1 MKLPRRRFL
10 RLGTGAAALLTVPH
24 VVKAHSYPTRPV
36 RVIVGFATGGS
47 ADIVA
52 RLIGQWLSERLD
64 QPFVIENRPGAA
76 SNMAADAVAKAP
88 PDGYTLLC
96 ASVAN
101 AINATIYNK
110 VNFNFLDD
118 IAPVAGVLRN
128 PYVMEVNPLL
138 PTKTVSEFI
147 AYARANPTQVNM
159 ASGGIATGPHMA
171 GELFNMMAG
180 VRITHVTYRG
190 TGPALTDLLGGQLQ
204 VMFDNLTSSVEHIRA
219 GRLRALAVTTTARS
233 EVLPDTPTV
242 GDFLP
247 GYEASSWVGICAPRR
262 TPPEIIERLNKAIN
276 ECLASPTLKARL
288 AGLGGTLLGGSSVDF
303 GKLIADETEKW
314 RKVTQAANVKA
325 E

>member
-1 MKLPRRRFL
+1 MKLPRRNFL
-10 RLGTGAAALLTVPH
+10 QLAAGAAALLTVPH
-24 VVKAHSYPTRPV
+24 IARAQSFPTRPV
-36 RVIVGFATGGS
+36 RIIVGFAPGGS

-76 SNMAADAVAKAP
+76 SNMAAEAVAKAP
-88 PDGYTLLC
+88 PDGYTLFL

-101 AINATIYNK
+101 AINATLYGK
-110 VNFNFLDD
+110 ANFNFLGD

-128 PYVMEVNPLL
+128 PYVMEVNPSL
-138 PTKTVSEFI
+138 PAKTVPEFI

-159 ASGGIATGPHMA
+159 ASGGIGTGPHMA

-180 VRITHVTYRG
+180 VKITHVTYRG
-190 TGPALTDLLGGQLQ
+190 TGPALTDLLGGRLQ

-219 GRLRALAVTTTARS
+219 NRLRALAVTTTARS
-233 EVLPDTPTV
+233 EALPDIAPV

-262 TPPEIIERLNKAIN
+262 TPSEVIERLNKEIN
-276 ECLASPTLKARL
+276 GGLASPTLKARL
-288 AGLGGTLLGGSSVDF
+288 ADLGGTLLGGSPGDF
-303 GKLIADETEKW
+303 DKLVADETEKW
-314 RKVTQAANVKA
+314 AKVVKFTGIKP